1 MAFAEVTAEMEGRKR
16 ERESREKSRILF
28 GSRGKRRRER
38 EREGGERESR
48 GRYARFCSGEN
59 TISRGQDENAFAVS
73 KCRHFS
79 SWRSIHCEREMS
91 PFRKIDWR
99 CSCRFRG
106 KFSPV
111 FDSFLSVHGAAVTTL
126 LPIAL
131 RTSIG
136 RDRERVRFSTDLSSS
151 RGGEGERK
159 AIFASAS

>member
-1 MAFAEVTAEMEGRKR
+1 MEFPEVTAEMEGRKSERVEKNHGYCSVR
-16 ERESREKSRILF
+16 EANDEE
-28 GSRGKRRRER
+28 RER
-38 EREGGERESR
+38 ERGEGRESR
-48 GRYARFCSGEN
+48 GRYARFCSGGN
-59 TISRGQDENAFAVS
+59 AISRGQDENAFAVS

-111 FDSFLSVHGAAVTTL
+111 FDSFLSVHGAGVTTL
-126 LPIAL
+126 LPIPL

-136 RDRERVRFSTDLSSS
+136 RDRERERFSTDLSSS